1 MVVLAVCSA
10 FTMAVLAVGIL
21 GSDTTGL
28 EGDWLLGN
36 VVLGGEIY
44 LATVGL
50 AAVSLRNQRGTHS
63 YRLLQLCGEAGG
75 VDSVWCRLD
84 TAGADAETMLTL
96 AFVPAT
102 GVLGLSLLTMLHNWC
117 VVGNQGHRPEA
128 PGGPTGCFS
137 VVHRFVML
145 VLWLAF
151 WAMTTSGLCIYAYQ
165 APPTLGIGSVTSGK
179 SYRLV
184 RAAVFYASIGSVV
197 LLARSFSL
205 WDTQTAQSFLRD
217 MLEARFLK
225 QYVYWL
231 LVMQVALYLLVSLT
245 VLDYAMIVP
254 LLGLNYLANKSPQ
267 TLWGYVLLTLVTL
280 PQDAEQLAK
289 LSQWSQMDVVE
300 RTSSASFVS
309 IVCLKGFTLLGM
321 LVLHTKINFR
331 MQFFA
336 VANDAAEEL

>member
-96 AFVPAT
+96 AFVPAI
-102 GVLGLSLLTMLHNWC
+102 GVIGLSLLTMLQNWF

-128 PGGPTGCFS
+128 SGEPTGCFS

-145 VLWLAF
+145 VLWLAL

-179 SYRLV
+179 SYCLV
-184 RAAVFYASIGSVV
+184 RATVLYASIGSVA
-197 LLARSFSL
+197 LLARFLSL
-205 WDTQTAQSFLRD
+205 WDTRTAQLFLRD
-217 MLEARFLK
+217 MLEVFRRSARTS
-225 QYVYWL
+225 QPRSPAAGPS
-231 LVMQVALYLLVSLT
+231 QQRERQQSALRTPPFPGSASRELPLSSSVNFSLATSCARHRLASSSSTSTGYLLCRWRYT
-245 VLDYAMIVP
+245 
-254 LLGLNYLANKSPQ
+254 
-267 TLWGYVLLTLVTL
+267 
-280 PQDAEQLAK
+280 
-289 LSQWSQMDVVE
+289 
-300 RTSSASFVS
+300 
-309 IVCLKGFTLLGM
+309 
-321 LVLHTKINFR
+321 
-331 MQFFA
+331 
-336 VANDAAEEL
+336 